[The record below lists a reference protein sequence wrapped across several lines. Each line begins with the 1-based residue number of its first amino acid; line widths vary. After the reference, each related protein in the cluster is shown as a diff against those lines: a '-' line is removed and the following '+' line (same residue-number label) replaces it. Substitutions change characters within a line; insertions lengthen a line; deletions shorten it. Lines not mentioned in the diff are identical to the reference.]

1 MIGILLGEG
10 ATTMGA
16 DGARMLMSQTPFPK
30 ALLSHLPPLHQ
41 TGAHEGECK
50 ALSPM
55 ARM

>member
-1 MIGILLGEG
+1 MIEILLGEG

-55 ARM
+55 ART